1 MKTLGTRIT
10 IAPVWA
16 LTVIGALTTGHLVSA
31 GEANADSGTA
41 TENVRVER
49 IDDGENE
56 GSTRLVSIEAVA
68 RTDAQKNAARKREP
82 WLGVFTE
89 EGSEALA
96 AQLGLDAGVGLVV
109 GYVAPDS
116 PAAKAGLKKNDVLVE
131 CEGQVLVHPAQLRK
145 LVRMRQVGDAVKL
158 VFYRAGKKQTVSVTL
173 AKGPAELGVLDD
185 VMSGQG
191 LALRD
196 LQQQLRDL
204 PVRDALREQME
215 SVKKSLKN
223 AQIDQKK
230 VKEEVRR
237 SMEQARKALQQA
249 LRAATNSDS
258 TLWPV
263 RKALEELGK
272 SGVFV
277 DNKTTVTVRSGGK
290 GAKSIVKTD
299 DSGTIVIVCNPKP
312 HLTAH
317 DPDGKLLFD
326 GEIETAEQR
335 DQVPPELWS
344 KVEPLLE
351 KLSPKAEDEP

>member
-1 MKTLGTRIT
+1 MKS
-10 IAPVWA
+10 PFWA
-16 LTVIGALTTGHLVSA
+16 WTVIGTLMTGHIVSA
-31 GEANADSGTA
+31 GEVNADSGTV
-41 TENVRVER
+41 TDNVRVEQS
-49 IDDGENE
+49 DDADSE
-56 GSTRLVSIEAVA
+56 GLTRLVSIEAVA
-68 RTDAQKNAARKREP
+68 RTDQQKSAARKREP
-82 WLGVFTE
+82 WLGVYTE
-89 EGSEALA
+89 EGSEALSS
-96 AQLGLDAGVGLVV
+96 QLGLDAGVGLVV

-131 CEGQVLVHPAQLRK
+131 CEGQILVHPAQLRK
-145 LVRMRQVGDAVKL
+145 LVRMRQVGDSIKL

-173 AKGPAELGVLDD
+173 AKGPAEFGLED
-185 VMSGQG
+185 VMPDQG
-191 LALRD
+191 PALRD

-204 PVRDALREQME
+204 PVRDALREQIE

-223 AQIDQKK
+223 AHLDQKK

-272 SGVFV
+272 SGLFV
-277 DNKTTVTVRSGGK
+277 DNKTTVTVRSGGP
-290 GAKSIVKTD
+290 GAKSIVNTD

-326 GEIETAEQR
+326 GQIETAKQR
-335 DQVPPELWS
+335 EKVPPELWTR
-344 KVEPLLE
+344 VEPLLE
-351 KLSPKAEDEP
+351 KLNPKAEDEP